1 MGRVRRDPAQGL
13 ARRPEQDI
21 VDQWL
26 VLEGDDRDLVRH
38 GQDNGEVG
46 YVEQLRFPVRK
57 PASAGERLALGT
69 IPVTTGNGQR
79 PLAALWANPVMGS
92 RRWIVPLLG
101 GPPATRLTITKRA

>member
-38 GQDNGEVG
+38 GEDNVQVG

-69 IPVTTGNGQR
+69 IPVTTGVVR
-79 PLAALWANPVMGS
+79 DALMAASIAAFDVAAEGS
-92 RRWIVPLLG
+92 GRQSSIARM
-101 GPPATRLTITKRA
+101 A